1 MKLII
6 LCLGEGEKRGEGE
19 ERRRGEGEEGG
30 VDLSAKR
37 RMR

>member
-1 MKLII
+1 MLII